1 MKVAASLGAVRGG
14 EPLATGD
21 ELAVARLLLESGG
34 ERRELEVTG
43 PITIGRSRTATV
55 YLDDKTLSR
64 EHTRFYLDHG
74 RAFVQDLGSKNGTYL
89 NGTLLKKA
97 EALEHGDRVKVG
109 VALFT
114 VTLDD
119 APRPR
124 QERQI
129 VIGTHPAAAFVYRIA
144 LLSVVGGGAYLSKG
158 LFHWLLARIPA

>member
-1 MKVAASLGAVRGG
+1 VAK
-14 EPLATGD
+14 
-21 ELAVARLLLESGG
+21 LLLESGG

-74 RAFVQDLGSKNGTYL
+74 RVFVQDLGSKNGTYL
-89 NGTLLKKA
+89 NGILLKQA
-97 EALEHGDRVKVG
+97 EALQHGDRVKVG

-114 VTLDD
+114 VTLEADD

-124 QERQI
+124 LERQI
-129 VIGTHPAAAFVYRIA
+129 IGAHPAAAFVYRIV

-158 LFHWLLARIPA
+158 LFHWLLAGIPS